1 MARIE
6 TDPNYSGPT
15 FSRATAA
22 TDLFKKE
29 DVQNLAAAVSTHDH
43 SSGKGL
49 AVPIGTG
56 QITSAM
62 IADGTIVAG
71 DIADGAITS
80 AKILDGTIA
89 TADIALAAV
98 SHNRGGYIASPT
110 FSAAATGGYIATPI
124 SVTFLSEGGLLRIE
138 WSAVFQHSVANGQ
151 IQVQAGIT
159 GGTSYPLG
167 LVNCSGV
174 ANAAITVSG
183 VFYASPVA
191 GPSYTALLS
200 VYNASGSGTITCSPG
215 LYSTLWVTEQKR

>member
-1 MARIE
+1 
-6 TDPNYSGPT
+6 
-15 FSRATAA
+15 
-22 TDLFKKE
+22 
-29 DVQNLAAAVSTHDH
+29 
-43 SSGKGL
+43 
-49 AVPIGTG
+49 
-56 QITSAM
+56 
-62 IADGTIVAG
+62 
-71 DIADGAITS
+71 
-80 AKILDGTIA
+80 
-89 TADIALAAV
+89 
-98 SHNRGGYIASPT
+98 
-110 FSAAATGGYIATPI
+110 
-124 SVTFLSEGGLLRIE
+124 
-138 WSAVFQHSVANGQ
+138 VFQHSVANGQ